1 MLRTG
6 NKSDLLSSLDDRQD
20 TSQYK
25 PSVECIVI
33 DGPAVVNVLT
43 PVNCTTLKDYS
54 KKVLLSFIL
63 QQFQQ
68 VVGELTLFGMFIWK
82 KALNN
87 LQELKEVK
95 VFVAVYCK
103 TRQFQATG
111 MHFFVL
117 ITTKLNYLNFS
128 QLKLVNFKLTNW

>member
-25 PSVECIVI
+25 PSVECIVF

-43 PVNCTTLKDYS
+43 PVNCTTFKDYS

-63 QQFQQ
+63 KQFQQ

-82 KALNN
+82 KTLNN
-87 LQELKEVK
+87 LK

-103 TRQFQATG
+103 TRQFQTTG
-111 MHFFVL
+111 MHFFML

-128 QLKLVNFKLTNW
+128 QLKLVNFKLTN